1 MRSCT
6 KHTIVETLLAV
17 GEFQHNLKINV
28 DVLIILLHRK
38 WIVGSVVCQVV
49 KQTGCCY
56 QESVPCNVC
65 LLREL
70 KLRSWLA
77 PAITGDLFELQ
88 KLSGG
93 LELNAETRY
102 DLTKFYCW
110 YKSCLDGTD
119 ALCMVASFLLGILSV
134 LLDVDSR
141 HENPEGAASVILKFY
156 SFCQSCSR
164 GTGAWDIK
172 RDFLLVHFLLI
183 CCSILRKLFCS
194 NRIFDA

>member
-38 WIVGSVVCQVV
+38 WIVESVVCQVV

-70 KLRSWLA
+70 KLRSWLV
-77 PAITGDLFELQ
+77 PSITGDLFELQ
-88 KLSGG
+88 KLSGDG
-93 LELNAETRY
+93 LELRAGNSVGS
-102 DLTKFYCW
+102 DKF
-110 YKSCLDGTD
+110 LPR
-119 ALCMVASFLLGILSV
+119 VQEF
-134 LLDVDSR
+134 
-141 HENPEGAASVILKFY
+141 
-156 SFCQSCSR
+156 
-164 GTGAWDIK
+164 K
-172 RDFLLVHFLLI
+172 RDWSSL
-183 CCSILRKLFCS
+183 
-194 NRIFDA
+194 